1 MTRRLNLWLK
11 PEEVGGGLHQY
22 LRYDRVHL
30 WGVPNPEK
38 QLHLFIYIRFK
49 RGDEVI
55 EPSTMDNPIITYLNH
70 SVNDFVA
77 FGVEKGVQ
85 IKNIP
90 TSRFD
95 KIEIVVKDD
104 EGNEYL
110 AQTQNTTEYIQLWR
124 QGDYGEAWTSTQNT
138 QKETAL
144 LFSNRCKLKD
154 ETIAE
159 NVYRKRFR
167 DQEFGTTETWN
178 WIYIYDCVSFLDE
191 QGKEINLY
199 NRIGYD
205 QVTTRLYT
213 DTIRYVGGGKVKHYY
228 IDDPDISDEYEVDEL
243 PLIFGWEDVIVRH
256 FATKDDILHAQPE
269 EETEAEMIEFKQE
282 NGRYAEWT
290 KMDEP
295 PYGEVTLR
303 VTIKGKPL
311 LFTVVYLPRMDK
323 ASPIKRDFEST
334 LIRYKNVDGTEA
346 ELQDEIPMDGNPLSP
361 TLPVRYGED
370 ESYYEVDVYRPTLLK
385 EVMLDGKIIEYLND
399 EEKLNLPYIFKD
411 RVQLN
416 DFSEKGY
423 QAYECRNLSSIYS
436 QDFINISG
444 NPSVGEAALNAWRND
459 NHYVGKLLDAMTPE
473 SLVVC
478 FGNDQ
483 EHSSWKDEQALYWNY
498 DEKTE
503 PEPINP
509 DEDADSKSTGVI
521 FQDISTTENLQCN
534 LGMDIDNDPWAWD
547 DIEESVTESLLKCFE
562 VANHY
567 GTYFFLMK
575 PLRDMDKDKIVS
587 EIYEPLLEKRNG
599 TLTPEDKQGL
609 LRFAEE
615 SGFDWQEFN
624 IHIDNEI

>member
-1 MTRRLNLWLK
+1 M
-11 PEEVGGGLHQY
+11 E
-22 LRYDRVHL
+22 
-30 WGVPNPEK
+30 
-38 QLHLFIYIRFK
+38 
-49 RGDEVI
+49 
-55 EPSTMDNPIITYLNH
+55 NPIITYLNH

-77 FGVEKGVQ
+77 FGVEKGVL

-104 EGNEYL
+104 DGNEYL

-124 QGDYGEAWTSTQNT
+124 QGDYGEAWSSTQNT
-138 QKETAL
+138 QKETAV
-144 LFSNRCKLKD
+144 LFSNRCNLKD
-154 ETIAE
+154 ETFSE
-159 NVYRKRFR
+159 EVYRKRFR
-167 DQEFGTTETWN
+167 DQKFGTTDTWN

-534 LGMDIDNDPWAWD
+534 LGTDIDNDPWAWE
-547 DIEESVTESLLKCFE
+547 DIDESVTESLLKCFE

-575 PLRDMDKDKIVS
+575 PLRNMERDKVVS

-609 LRFAEE
+609 LRFSEE

>member
-1 MTRRLNLWLK
+1 MKFLKGLCRIYHGENYTLENLDEASRAAAFRSIKRQHSLYEYMKEILNGEMPFHEDDLKDAASDVNRFVATIKAANDEILKIKFRFEWQVIFSPDYTYMTRRLNLWLK

-144 LFSNRCKLKD
+144 LFSYRCKLKD

-167 DQEFGTTETWN
+167 DQKFGTTETWN

-228 IDDPDISDEYEVDEL
+228 INKPNISDEYEVDEL
-243 PLIFGWEDVIVRH
+243 PLIFGWEGPCDSSS
-256 FATKDDILHAQPE
+256 LCYQ
-269 EETEAEMIEFKQE
+269 
-282 NGRYAEWT
+282 GRY
-290 KMDEP
+290 
-295 PYGEVTLR
+295 
-303 VTIKGKPL
+303 
-311 LFTVVYLPRMDK
+311 
-323 ASPIKRDFEST
+323 SPCSAR
-334 LIRYKNVDGTEA
+334 G
-346 ELQDEIPMDGNPLSP
+346 GN
-361 TLPVRYGED
+361 RG
-370 ESYYEVDVYRPTLLK
+370 
-385 EVMLDGKIIEYLND
+385 
-399 EEKLNLPYIFKD
+399 
-411 RVQLN
+411 
-416 DFSEKGY
+416 
-423 QAYECRNLSSIYS
+423 
-436 QDFINISG
+436 
-444 NPSVGEAALNAWRND
+444 
-459 NHYVGKLLDAMTPE
+459 
-473 SLVVC
+473 
-478 FGNDQ
+478 
-483 EHSSWKDEQALYWNY
+483 
-498 DEKTE
+498 
-503 PEPINP
+503 
-509 DEDADSKSTGVI
+509 
-521 FQDISTTENLQCN
+521 
-534 LGMDIDNDPWAWD
+534 
-547 DIEESVTESLLKCFE
+547 
-562 VANHY
+562 
-567 GTYFFLMK
+567 
-575 PLRDMDKDKIVS
+575 
-587 EIYEPLLEKRNG
+587 
-599 TLTPEDKQGL
+599 
-609 LRFAEE
+609 
-615 SGFDWQEFN
+615 
-624 IHIDNEI
+624 